1 MMKKD
6 LLDFMIDA
14 TNVYRTKKYIVKQNL
29 YLDYEIDNSS
39 ILYSKDVYYLR
50 NKKIDK
56 LFNLIFQDRQHI
68 DGKRVHS
75 TSYSRKY
82 IQ

>member
-1 MMKKD
+1 MKKD
-6 LLDFMIDA
+6 LPDFMIDA
-14 TNVYRTKKYIVKQNL
+14 TNIYRTKKYIVKQNL
-29 YLDYEIDNSS
+29 YIDYDINNSS
-39 ILYSKDVYYLR
+39 ILFSQDIYYLR

-56 LFNLIFQDRQHI
+56 LFDLIFQDRQNL
-68 DGKRVHS
+68 DGKRICS

>member
-1 MMKKD
+1 MKKD
-6 LLDFMIDA
+6 LPDFIIDA

-29 YLDYEIDNSS
+29 YMDYDINNSS
-39 ILYSKDVYYLR
+39 ILFSQDIYYLR
-50 NKKIDK
+50 NKKIDR
-56 LFNLIFQDRQHI
+56 LFDLIFQDRQHL
-68 DGKRVHS
+68 DGKRVRS